1 MSTTS
6 GSKLRIHKFEFDP
19 SDQFRSLT
27 LLCTTLYLSINICF
41 QDVGGMLS
49 LANQGYRGKRWKL
62 IYSGIFYSL
71 INVSCDSEYSFGYL
85 FQIFLL
91 LSSILARFFFMLL
104 MNNNDYRKQIFL
116 KSPALC

>member
-71 INVSCDSEYSFGYL
+71 IVSNFSFVVVL
-85 FQIFLL
+85 DFSKIF
-91 LSSILARFFFMLL
+91 FYVV
-104 MNNNDYRKQIFL
+104 NE
-116 KSPALC
+116 

>member
-71 INVSCDSEYSFGYL
+71 IVSNFSFVVV
-85 FQIFLL
+85 FDFSKIF
-91 LSSILARFFFMLL
+91 FYVV
-104 MNNNDYRKQIFL
+104 NE
-116 KSPALC
+116 